1 MTFKAIMP
9 RHGIKPVLVLAW
21 LSAVL
26 LGCGTTAPAVI
37 ENTDWV
43 AHRQQME
50 ALDSWQLQGRVNVRY
65 DNESHTPRIRWMQQS
80 LEYHIRLWG
89 TFNAGNTTI
98 IGRPGFVILEQGNQT
113 RRAASAEDLIL
124 QQLGYELP
132 VSNLNYWI
140 KGLPV
145 PALESTQEFNE
156 LNLLSTLV
164 QDGWTIHY
172 SDYRQYQQ
180 LSLPGEIELLRTEND
195 IRLRFLRLSWALED
209 AVN

>member
-1 MTFKAIMP
+1 MTLTLLMRI
-9 RHGIKPVLVLAW
+9 HGIKPVLVFTW
-21 LSAVL
+21 FSTVL
-26 LGCGTTAPAVI
+26 LSCSATAPPVV

-43 AHRQQME
+43 AHRNQME

-80 LEYHIRLWG
+80 GEYHIRLWG
-89 TFNAGNTTI
+89 TFNAGNTSI
-98 IGRPGFVILEQGNQT
+98 IGRPGFVVLEQGNQT
-113 RRAASAEDLIL
+113 LRAASAEALIL

-164 QDGWTIHY
+164 QDGWTIYY
-172 SDYRQYQQ
+172 SDYRQYEQ

-209 AVN
+209 AVK